1 MYIITYWITTT
12 QSNKNDEN
20 YLLEIIMNN
29 KEIIDCV
36 TKLMYNRLLYKSG
49 KTSMYSKKREMIM
62 CIERWYRDSMI
73 VSTDNKRKRDLDER
87 YDTDDE

>member
-12 QSNKNDEN
+12 QSNKNDKN

-36 TKLMYNRLLYKSG
+36 TKLMYNRLLYKAG

-73 VSTDNKRKRDLDER
+73 VSTDNKRKRDLD
-87 YDTDDE
+87 DTDDE

>member
-36 TKLMYNRLLYKSG
+36 TKLMYKSE
-49 KTSMYSKKREMIM
+49 KTSMFSKKREMIM

-73 VSTDNKRKRDLDER
+73 IKEKEI
-87 YDTDDE
+87 

>member
-36 TKLMYNRLLYKSG
+36 TKLMYNRLLYKSE
-49 KTSMYSKKREMIM
+49 KTSMFSKKREMIM

-73 VSTDNKRKRDLDER
+73 IKEKEI
-87 YDTDDE
+87 

>member
-12 QSNKNDEN
+12 QSNKNDKN

-73 VSTDNKRKRDLDER
+73 VSTDNKRKRDLD
-87 YDTDDE
+87 DTDDE

>member
-49 KTSMYSKKREMIM
+49 KTSMFSKKREMIM

-73 VSTDNKRKRDLDER
+73 VSTDNKRKRDLD
-87 YDTDDE
+87 DTDDE

>member
-12 QSNKNDEN
+12 QSNKNDKN